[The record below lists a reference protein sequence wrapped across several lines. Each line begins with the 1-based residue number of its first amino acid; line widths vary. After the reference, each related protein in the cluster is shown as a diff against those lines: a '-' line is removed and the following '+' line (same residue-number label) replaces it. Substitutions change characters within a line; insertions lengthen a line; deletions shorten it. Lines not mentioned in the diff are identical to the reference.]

1 MKTALRLA
9 IYGLGPLAI
18 LMAPSLSRAQAI
30 ITTVAGGGSG
40 PGSGDGGPA
49 TRLGHYKAI
58 RARQT
63 AHVNKRFGM
72 LTIHGSYRDIVWRRP
87 DAQPMD
93 DSYSISA
100 LRRKSFPAGT

>member
-18 LMAPSLSRAQAI
+18 LMAPSLSHAQAI

-49 TRLGHYKAI
+49 NSATLLHPHG
-58 RARQT
+58 
-63 AHVNKRFGM
+63 
-72 LTIHGSYRDIVWRRP
+72 LTF
-87 DAQPMD
+87 
-93 DSYSISA
+93 DSAGNMYIS
-100 LRRKSFPAGT
+100 G